1 MAHVYS
7 ALRISVLTKIHS
19 LDAVLLLFIKQGCC
33 VFGIEDQRCVYSAL
47 RFTVFGHVL
56 QILGEQVGSA

>member
-7 ALRISVLTKIHS
+7 ALRISVLTKTHS

-33 VFGIEDQRCVYSAL
+33 VFGIEDQRCVYAPYVLLFLAMSC
-47 RFTVFGHVL
+47 RFW
-56 QILGEQVGSA
+56 ENK

>member
-1 MAHVYS
+1 MLRTSKDAFHERS
-7 ALRISVLTKIHS
+7 TIAL
-19 LDAVLLLFIKQGCC
+19 IKQGCC

>member
-7 ALRISVLTKIHS
+7 VLRISK
-19 LDAVLLLFIKQGCC
+19 DAFHERSTIALIKQGCC